1 MLVVLVLVLH
11 HSIKSLTSSRDRKS
25 LGYMAHSLVPIALP
39 MSDDN
44 DGKVL
49 IFYGSTTLGVD
60 AIFQILQIYG
70 ALGVMG

>member
-1 MLVVLVLVLH
+1 
-11 HSIKSLTSSRDRKS
+11 
-25 LGYMAHSLVPIALP
+25 MAHSLVPIALP